1 MVFITKKK
9 IGKKKKKEKQWCSRR
24 LLLCALF
31 SVMETY
37 LQETASGFDGK
48 IAYLL
53 F

>member
-9 IGKKKKKEKQWCSRR
+9 IGKKKKEKQWRNRR

-31 SVMETY
+31 SAMETC